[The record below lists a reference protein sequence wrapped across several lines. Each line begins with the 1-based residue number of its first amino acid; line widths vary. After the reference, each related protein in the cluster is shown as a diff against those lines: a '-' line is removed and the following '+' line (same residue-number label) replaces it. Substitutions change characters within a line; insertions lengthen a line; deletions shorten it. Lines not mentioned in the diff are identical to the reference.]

1 MSTIQNTVDQDKL
14 MSLVFQI
21 VGDWGAA
28 WTVPLTRIGERL
40 GLYKALAERGPAAS
54 KEIAEATGT
63 SERYVREW
71 LAQQAASGYIAYDTA
86 THRYFMTPEQIKLLA
101 DETSPL
107 YLHGMFQLME
117 AAFKSAPEIERRFV
131 TGGGFGWHEHD
142 AGLFEGTER
151 FFKPGYVMNLID
163 VWLPALDG
171 VMQKLQAGAT
181 AADVG
186 CGLGATTIIMAKS
199 FPQSQFVGFDY
210 HAASIEMARER
221 AAAQG
226 APANLKFEVATA
238 KSFPGSGYD
247 LVTNFDCLHDMGD
260 PVGAA
265 EHVYKALDKDGTW
278 MVVEPFSGDRVEDN
292 FTPVGRMF
300 YGASTLLC
308 TPGSLSQEVG
318 AALGA
323 QAGETRI
330 RDVTVQAGF
339 TRFRRATQTPFNI
352 IYEVRP

>member
-1 MSTIQNTVDQDKL
+1 

-28 WTVPLTRIGERL
+28 WTVPLARIGERL
-40 GLYKALAERGPAAS
+40 GLYKALAEHGMVTS
-54 KEIAEATGT
+54 KELAESTGT
-63 SERYVREW
+63 AERYVREW
-71 LAQQAASGYIAYDTA
+71 LAQQAASGYVSYDA
-86 THRYFMTPEQIKLLA
+86 PTHRYFMTPEQIKLLA

-117 AAFKSAPEIERRFV
+117 AAFKSTPEIERRFLS
-131 TGGGFGWHEHD
+131 GGGFGWHEHD
-142 AGLFEGTER
+142 PGLFEGTER

-163 VWLPALDG
+163 VWLPALEG
-171 VMQKLQAGAT
+171 VMPKLQSGASV
-181 AADVG
+181 ADVG

-199 FPQSQFVGFDY
+199 FPQSEFVGYDY
-210 HAASIEMARER
+210 HAASIEAARER

-226 APANLKFEVATA
+226 APPNLKFEVASA

-265 EHVYKALDKDGTW
+265 VHIKKVLDKDGTW
-278 MVVEPFSGDRVEDN
+278 MIVEPYAGDKVEEN
-292 FTPVGRMF
+292 FTPVGRVF

-323 QAGETRI
+323 QAGEARI
-330 RDVTVQAGF
+330 RDVAEQAGF